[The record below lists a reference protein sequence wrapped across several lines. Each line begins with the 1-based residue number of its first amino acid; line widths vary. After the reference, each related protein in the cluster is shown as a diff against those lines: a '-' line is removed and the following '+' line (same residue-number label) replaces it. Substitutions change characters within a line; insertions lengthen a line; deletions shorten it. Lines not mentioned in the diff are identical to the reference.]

1 MDGEYSSQPMK
12 SRGPAWL
19 LWARAL
25 LDIAMTGAGYLA
37 WEAIH
42 NGPAAGCGPESGCD
56 AVLHS
61 RWAYWL
67 DFPVSVPA
75 VLVYIVLLASTV
87 MLQKRPS
94 PDDQRGSWA
103 AIIVLSVIVAGAAF
117 WFVSLQVFVIQAF
130 CKYCLTAHVCG
141 FAVALICLMN
151 IPYAT
156 DPDTPMWAAG
166 SGKRGV
172 PRQGIISLVLVGLAG
187 VGLLAGGQVLVQK

>member
-1 MDGEYSSQPMK
+1 MDNNNSSI
-12 SRGPAWL
+12 PAVAPTPTWL
-19 LWARAL
+19 RWARAL
-25 LDIAMTGAGYLA
+25 LVIAMSGAGYLA
-37 WEAIH
+37 WVSIH
-42 NGPAAGCGPESGCD
+42 NGPAAGCGPASGCN
-56 AVLHS
+56 AVLQS

-67 DFPVSVPA
+67 DLPVSVPA
-75 VLVYIVLLASTV
+75 VLVYLALLGATVLL
-87 MLQKRPS
+87 QQRPS

-141 FAVALICLMN
+141 FAAALICLMN